1 MTSSYQLNL
10 PPDYYLNEIRRANIA
25 NDKKKWYIR
34 PHHIESLTN
43 HQNSIKDDFFNTR
56 YVSQISPEHIEDWKT
71 LELNKKEEALGYI
84 ENRLEQLKMMMPYL
98 SQQYA
103 RTHGTVIDLE
113 EFNDTKHKYWAQAN
127 KEYDQF
133 MRDDQKKKRKPE

>member
-1 MTSSYQLNL
+1 
-10 PPDYYLNEIRRANIA
+10 
-25 NDKKKWYIR
+25 
-34 PHHIESLTN
+34 
-43 HQNSIKDDFFNTR
+43 
-56 YVSQISPEHIEDWKT
+56 
-71 LELNKKEEALGYI
+71 
-84 ENRLEQLKMMMPYL
+84 MPYL